1 MRRAGLFR
9 ADVHKCLSMTSVCS
23 ISCSYA
29 LSSPFPLTPLASPA
43 LARSR
48 TLLLG
53 SRGDLPSRL
62 TPGGHRRVRRRDV
75 EQWRARRDVQ
85 RESLQALVQMA
96 KEDETA
102 GRRLP
107 SNVTEDPLDE
117 S

>member
-1 MRRAGLFR
+1 
-9 ADVHKCLSMTSVCS
+9 
-23 ISCSYA
+23 
-29 LSSPFPLTPLASPA
+29 
-43 LARSR
+43 
-48 TLLLG
+48 
-53 SRGDLPSRL
+53 
-62 TPGGHRRVRRRDV
+62 VRRRDV